1 VKASIQVTVK
11 DFETLTTA
19 APVTSEITYGGGW
32 TMMKF
37 TPSESGD
44 YIFSSSGAESQ
55 TYAEFGELDGYETNQ
70 LGFTY
75 GYPDNDFMLR
85 GKLTAGT
92 TYYIRTGF
100 DEDDDTG
107 SYQVSVTKAP
117 AATGMTITQGAELT
131 GYKNNTV
138 ELTVTFTPDGASEES
153 VSWESSAPSI
163 VSVDNNGIAE
173 RLTEGSAVI
182 TATSENGFTATCTI
196 TVKAFDDIS
205 GEKQDQ
211 IKELLSGYEY
221 SRTLKTLFSN
231 DTSISG
237 NLDEVLHII
246 TADGKRYSFYDSDEA
261 RINGKYYRFHNAQ
274 DFIEKALAILEG
286 E

>member
-1 VKASIQVTVK
+1 MEQTNVHTVYKDQLSPDEIKQPNKKLRMTIALAVAAVLVVACLVVFLLVSIPLSAKDMIKEDIGYVSCIKTVYHPG
-11 DFETLTTA
+11 TTA
-19 APVTSEITYGGGW
+19 
-32 TMMKF
+32 
-37 TPSESGD
+37 
-44 YIFSSSGAESQ
+44 
-55 TYAEFGELDGYETNQ
+55 LDT
-70 LGFTY
+70 
-75 GYPDNDFMLR
+75 
-85 GKLTAGT
+85 
-92 TYYIRTGF
+92 
-100 DEDDDTG
+100 
-107 SYQVSVTKAP
+107 
-117 AATGMTITQGAELT
+117 
-131 GYKNNTV
+131 
-138 ELTVTFTPDGASEES
+138 
-153 VSWESSAPSI
+153 
-163 VSVDNNGIAE
+163 
-173 RLTEGSAVI
+173 
-182 TATSENGFTATCTI
+182 
-196 TVKAFDDIS
+196 KAFDDIS